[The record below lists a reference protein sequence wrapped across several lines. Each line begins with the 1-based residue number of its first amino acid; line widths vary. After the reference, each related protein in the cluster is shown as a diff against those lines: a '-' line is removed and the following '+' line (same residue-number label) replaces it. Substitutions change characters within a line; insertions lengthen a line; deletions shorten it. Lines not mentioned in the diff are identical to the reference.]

1 MNSYSA
7 SSVYLYRLPRLTY
20 FRIDGCSPEVF
31 FFHRLDGA
39 YSLCVTLDNQTV
51 HFSASA
57 PAIEVSPQEVYQ
69 AVMNLDQ

>member
-1 MNSYSA
+1 MNSYNT

-31 FFHRLDGA
+31 FFWHIDGA
-39 YSLCVTLDNQTV
+39 YSMCATLDKQTV
-51 HFSASA
+51 HFSVST